1 MIDLLN
7 TLPCDNLST
16 KMRDGFRVFTYC
28 QFTCEIKRTRKK
40 VFKVTFFF
48 CWTRDLKFGYRS
60 FEYKSNRYQG
70 IIILGEAGY
79 KTVCQ

>member
-7 TLPCDNLST
+7 TLACDNLST

-28 QFTCEIKRTRKK
+28 QLTCEIKRTRKK

-48 CWTRDLKFGYRS
+48 LLDDGFKIRLSIF
-60 FEYKSNRYQG
+60 
-70 IIILGEAGY
+70 
-79 KTVCQ
+79 